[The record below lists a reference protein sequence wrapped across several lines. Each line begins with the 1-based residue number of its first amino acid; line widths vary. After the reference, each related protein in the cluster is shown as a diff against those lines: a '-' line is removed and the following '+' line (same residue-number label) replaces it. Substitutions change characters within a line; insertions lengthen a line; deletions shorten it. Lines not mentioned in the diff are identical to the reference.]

1 MMRNVIAVVVGLVA
15 GMAVNM
21 AIVMLNTKVLFPMP
35 EGLDWEDK
43 EGFAAYLGTLPWTA
57 FVVVIAA
64 HLGQSF
70 FGGLVAARMSKNK
83 PMLVALIVGAL
94 TMIGGLMMLNST
106 PHPTWMW
113 IEVPLYIVT
122 AWAAGNLVITSRT
135 SL

>member
-35 EGLDWEDK
+35 EGLDWTDEA
-43 EGFAAYLGTLPWTA
+43 GVAVYIGTLPWTA
-57 FVVVIAA
+57 FVVVLTA

-70 FGGLVAARMSKNK
+70 VGGLVAAHISKDK
-83 PMLVALIVGAL
+83 PMMVALIVGAATL
-94 TMIGGLMMLNST
+94 AGGLVNLNSI
-106 PHPTWMW
+106 PHPSWMW
-113 IEVPLYIVT
+113 IEVPLYMVT

>member
-1 MMRNVIAVVVGLVA
+1 MRNVIAVVVGLAA

-21 AIVMLNTKVLFPMP
+21 AIVILNTKVLFPIP

-43 EGFAAYLGTLPWTA
+43 EGFAAYFGTLPWTA
-57 FVVVIAA
+57 FAVVIAA

-70 FGGLVAARMSKNK
+70 FGGLVAAHLSKNK
-83 PMLVALIVGAL
+83 PMLVALIVGAV
-94 TMIGGLMMLNST
+94 TMVGGLMMLNST

-122 AWAAGNLVITSRT
+122 AWVAADLVIKSRT
-135 SL
+135 SM